1 MRGAADSRCRGRTM
15 PPKPRVLVTGAGGFI
30 GGRAVEVLHQLGY
43 DVRAGVRRWS
53 SAARIGRLPID
64 IVPCDLTDTRQLD
77 AACNGV
83 SAIVHCAVNLQSLP
97 DAERQMRN
105 LLDAAARHH
114 LGRFVHLSTMEVYG
128 EPPGD
133 IDEGHALDSAGG
145 HSHYARLKIRLEAV
159 CREYIA
165 CGQPIVILRPTIVY
179 GPFSESWTVEVAQR
193 LLSSSWSLPEQ
204 ATQGTC
210 NLVYIDDLVAAVLLA
225 LHDTGAVG
233 EAFNINGAERL
244 TWNDYFRAL
253 GRALGVARL
262 QRRGALTARAGAWL
276 TLPVRKSAKF
286 LLHRYQDQVMGVYQR
301 SRLARQIMRRAE
313 RVLRQVPTPQEFR
326 LCSRTAFYVTD
337 KAARLLGYRP
347 RFSTERG
354 VGLSAAWLKHEGYA

>member
-1 MRGAADSRCRGRTM
+1 MA
-15 PPKPRVLVTGAGGFI
+15 PKHCVLVTGAGGFI

-64 IVPCDLTDTRQLD
+64 IVPCDLADTRGGQLD
-77 AACNGV
+77 AACDGV

-105 LLDAAARHH
+105 LLDAAARHRV
-114 LGRFVHLSTMEVYG
+114 GRFVHLSTMEVYG

-133 IDEGHALDSAGG
+133 IDESHALDSAGG
-145 HSHYARLKIRLEAV
+145 QSHYARLKIRLEAV

-210 NLVYIDDLVAAVLLA
+210 NLVYIDDLIAAVLLA
-225 LHDTGAVG
+225 LHDKDAVG
-233 EAFNINGAERL
+233 EAFNVNGAERL
-244 TWNDYFRAL
+244 TWNEYFQAL

-262 QRRGALTARAGAWL
+262 QRRSALTARAGAWL

-286 LLHRYQDQVMGVYQR
+286 LLQRYQDRVMALYQR
-301 SRLARQIMRRAE
+301 SSLARQIMRRAE

-347 RFSTERG
+347 QVSTARG